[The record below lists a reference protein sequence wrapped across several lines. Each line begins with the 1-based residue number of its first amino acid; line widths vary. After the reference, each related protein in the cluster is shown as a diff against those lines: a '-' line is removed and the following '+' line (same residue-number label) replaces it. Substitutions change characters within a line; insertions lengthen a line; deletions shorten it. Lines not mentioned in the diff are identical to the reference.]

1 MLDIKIFH
9 PITMDDKEWIEKITK
24 NEYLEICDQ
33 TFGMSFAGRYTYNIQ
48 VANVS
53 GCVVYKY
60 DEGEL
65 HSFSYPIGKN
75 SKEALIDIVEYIKY
89 SSDDIQISPMSF
101 TDKQEFESLS
111 IDGFMIE
118 PYYDYFDYVYLTE
131 NLKNLAGKKY
141 AAKRNHINRFVEN
154 TSWSV
159 EELSKENAYECIQ
172 LEKHWRQTKEDMIE
186 FSDDDMKRELINE
199 EIEIRRSLENL
210 NELGFFGII
219 IRRED
224 IITAFSICE
233 EQNKD
238 TVIVHYEKADA
249 NIQGAYQIVNRETA
263 ALIDRLGY
271 KYVNREDDLGISGL
285 RKAKQSYY
293 PYYMGRKY
301 GAFLSEFSF
310 ATLNDISNL
319 KLLWKQAFNDEDEYI
334 NEYFECLTD
343 KNAIN
348 EKWLHE
354 AVIIHK
360 SGTVLQAMGSFFDA
374 VTARNEKV
382 KYVYGLATDIDYRKK
397 GLCKRMLLF
406 AKNYFNCPLVLKPQ
420 DEKVASMYG
429 KMGFVRLHGSEQF
442 NITDEIVKASNIID
456 KEDYTKDLMI
466 LY

>member
-1 MLDIKIFH
+1 
-9 PITMDDKEWIEKITK
+9 
-24 NEYLEICDQ
+24 
-33 TFGMSFAGRYTYNIQ
+33 
-48 VANVS
+48 
-53 GCVVYKY
+53 
-60 DEGEL
+60 
-65 HSFSYPIGKN
+65 
-75 SKEALIDIVEYIKY
+75 
-89 SSDDIQISPMSF
+89 
-101 TDKQEFESLS
+101 
-111 IDGFMIE
+111 
-118 PYYDYFDYVYLTE
+118 
-131 NLKNLAGKKY
+131 
-141 AAKRNHINRFVEN
+141 
-154 TSWSV
+154 
-159 EELSKENAYECIQ
+159 
-172 LEKHWRQTKEDMIE
+172 MIE

-238 TVIVHYEKADA
+238 TAIVHYEKADA

-285 RKAKQSYY
+285 RKAKLSYY

-360 SGTVLQAMGSFFDA
+360 SGTVLQAMGSFYDA
-374 VTARNEKV
+374 VTAQNEKV
-382 KYVYGLATDIDYRKK
+382 KYVYGLATDIKFRRK
-397 GLCKRMLLF
+397 GLCKRMLIF
-406 AKNYFNCPLVLKPQ
+406 AKKYFGCPLVLKPQ
-420 DEKVASMYG
+420 DKSVASMYE

-456 KEDYTKDLMI
+456 TEDYTKDLMI